1 MEGELD
7 QPLPPS
13 TTAPGI
19 VRFGRALLFRCPVC
33 GGDGIFK
40 NWFKLH
46 DTCPTCG
53 FVYARGE
60 HGYQLGS
67 MALNLVVPLIIWF
80 FSFFGI
86 LIGTWPSPPW
96 FWLQWGS
103 VAFMVGFPILFYPL
117 SHTLAIALDVMVRPP
132 NQHEGRESPRRRES

>member
-1 MEGELD
+1 MVTQTNGRLSAWMLSAEKMGQGGTILRSCESMEGELD

-33 GGDGIFK
+33 GGGGIFK

-80 FSFFGI
+80 F
-86 LIGTWPSPPW
+86 
-96 FWLQWGS
+96 
-103 VAFMVGFPILFYPL
+103 
-117 SHTLAIALDVMVRPP
+117 
-132 NQHEGRESPRRRES
+132 